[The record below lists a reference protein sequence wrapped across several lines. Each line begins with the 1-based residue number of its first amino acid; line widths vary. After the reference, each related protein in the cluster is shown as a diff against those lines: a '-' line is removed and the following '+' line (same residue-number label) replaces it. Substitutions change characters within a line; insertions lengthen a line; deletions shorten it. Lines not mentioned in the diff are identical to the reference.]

1 MAEEGDRSKG
11 LMAVVGAEVV
21 VVGVEVV
28 VRVREPVESGLR
40 KGPRWW
46 RLKSGGGE
54 HTAVLFMDSMAIP
67 ALWPPAT
74 RPDGQQ

>member
-1 MAEEGDRSKG
+1 MAEEGDRSNG
-11 LMAVVGAEVV
+11 VMAVVGAEAV

-40 KGPRWW
+40 KDPRWR

-54 HTAVLFMDSMAIP
+54 HTVLFMDSIAIP
-67 ALWPPAT
+67 ALWPAAT